1 MTDYRIAVLI
11 DADNVSHTYASAIL
25 AELAKFGRTTVKR
38 AYGDWTADA
47 LKGWKTRLNRHAITP
62 EQTFAYTT
70 GKNSTD
76 SALIIDAMDLL
87 YSGNVDAF
95 AIVSSDSDFTRLAT
109 RLRES
114 GKTVYAVGRS
124 RTPIALQEAC
134 DRFIRLE
141 LLDDAPDEHAANTDA
156 AGTEQE
162 ADAAPV
168 LPNLQSLLT
177 RGINNASD
185 EEGWVSVSALG
196 NYLRTANPSFDPR
209 LYGHPKLLALVE
221 AQPYLVTSGTGSS
234 AMLGL
239 KGKVPAKR
247 TTARKTAAKKTAT
260 EKTAAEKTAAEK
272 AEPKTIEPRKAVARK
287 TAAKKAEPTTSEPKV
302 NEPEKVAPEK
312 VAPEKAE
319 AEKVGPKRATKR
331 TTARK
336 KAATKPAAQST
347 QPAPQARVEQP
358 GTSAPEPAAPAE
370 PAAPPRPVVT
380 TTVRKRTTRKSAAPP
395 AES

>member
-247 TTARKTAAKKTAT
+247 TTARKTAAKKTA
-260 EKTAAEKTAAEK
+260 AEK
-272 AEPKTIEPRKAVARK
+272 AEPKTSEPRKAVARK

-312 VAPEKAE
+312 VE
-319 AEKVGPKRATKR
+319 AEKVEPKRATKR